1 MVSEGYKQ
9 RLSEWIDRGRKKYGS
24 YQNFATAITIAAGEA
39 ATKDMLLIWHKQ
51 RYKKDLP
58 NAMLK
63 PLAAYA
69 GQSIE
74 DFRLWLEHGNQGTQG
89 GSTVTQDQILSISDP
104 SELLKIQD
112 WIIDQMRFL
121 LAGGK
126 PQPPANPTTLE
137 DLRHHLRQNTEQVAD
152 RSELTPAR
160 IMAIGEGADPTMDE
174 IGRLSMAFDRKADW
188 IKQLYTPPK
197 TQSPPQTA
205 TLPRNKTQRVKPP
218 SGTA

>member
-51 RYKKDLP
+51 KYKKDLP

-104 SELLKIQD
+104 TELLRIQD
-112 WIIDQMRFL
+112 WIIDRMRFL
-121 LAGGK
+121 LSGPTK
-126 PQPPANPTTLE
+126 SPEQPTTI
-137 DLRHHLRQNTEQVAD
+137 DALREYLRQNTEAVAMD
-152 RSELTPAR
+152 AEIAPERVQS
-160 IMAIGEGADPTMDE
+160 IGEGTEPTANEMA
-174 IGRLSMAFDRKADW
+174 RLAIHWGIDGTWLKR
-188 IKQLYTPPK
+188 LYTPPK
-197 TQSPPQTA
+197 TPNPAGAATA
-205 TLPRNKTQRVKPP
+205 RRSKTQPAKPP
-218 SGTA
+218 VGTA